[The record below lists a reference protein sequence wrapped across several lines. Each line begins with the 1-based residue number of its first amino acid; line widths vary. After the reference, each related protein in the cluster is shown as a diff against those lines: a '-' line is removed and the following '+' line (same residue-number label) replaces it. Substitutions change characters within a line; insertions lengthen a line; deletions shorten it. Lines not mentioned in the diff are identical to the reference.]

1 MSANSR
7 GISRLAPGVS
17 LLRSYPKAFLRPD
30 VLTALSLW
38 AVVVPQSLAYGEL
51 AGLKAVAGLYTALGA
66 MLLYAIFGSSRQ
78 LTVGPESSVAIVV
91 GTILGVRAAGD
102 PAQAASIAAA
112 LAFLVAGFLLVGA
125 LLRLGKIVRLLSSPI
140 LMGYLAG
147 AAVIIICSQ
156 VPKLFDISV
165 EGNVWWTKLAGT
177 LRALPDTNL
186 ASLGIAVLTIGVL
199 VAASLRA
206 PKLPAP
212 LIGIALATVAVAAFG
227 LSSGGHTVSVVGSV
241 KAGVPI
247 PSLPGI
253 GVRKLYDLLIPA
265 ASIALLAY
273 ASSIATVAALAARSK
288 EDYDPNQEFVGLA
301 AASVG
306 SGFLGGFPSN
316 ASDSRSFIIVES
328 GGRSQMVNLIGG
340 GLVLLTLLLL
350 TPLFKTLPTAALGAV
365 VILAASRLIDLK
377 GLKRLYRIRK
387 SDFAL
392 ALITFA
398 GVLAFDVLPGII
410 FGVFVS
416 LVEVLRRATFPN
428 TALLGPVGDEQ
439 TYRDIGNFDEA
450 EAEPGLVVYRFDAP
464 LFFANADVFRDD
476 VRRAVERA
484 HTPVRMVIINAE
496 GMTDL
501 DVTGAEML
509 GGLVDWLRE
518 RDVRVS
524 FARVRTALRDT
535 MQAQGVEERIGSA
548 NVFLRVL
555 EAVDEFHAGNEGAS

>member
-1 MSANSR
+1 
-7 GISRLAPGVS
+7 
-17 LLRSYPKAFLRPD
+17 
-30 VLTALSLW
+30 
-38 AVVVPQSLAYGEL
+38 
-51 AGLKAVAGLYTALGA
+51 VAGLYTALGA